1 MGVLCIDYGFKHVGV
16 AISYWQE
23 SSKPLGT
30 FTLKE
35 IWAKI
40 PGWQTEYK
48 LEKIVVGLPS
58 GKMLDRVRAFGK
70 KLNNTYNI
78 EVDYQD
84 ETLTSVE
91 AKKMLVENQV
101 AKNKRRELLD
111 AYSACLI
118 LDDYLRS
125 TNTD

>member
-1 MGVLCIDYGFKHVGV
+1 MGVLGIDYGLKRVGV
-16 AISYWQE
+16 AISYWKE

-35 IWAKI
+35 IWAQM

-70 KLNNTYNI
+70 KLNHTYNI

-84 ETLTSVE
+84 ETLTSFE

-125 TNTD
+125 KNES